1 MLSADLDDLRLPVP
15 AHGACRPADARAAI
29 QKAERTMDHLPI
41 IDLLILALLILIGL
55 AGLFMIAAGGAVYG
69 LGMAVFVV
77 AVVLGLYVIKRHYD
91 RIDSGRR

>member
-1 MLSADLDDLRLPVP
+1 
-15 AHGACRPADARAAI
+15 
-29 QKAERTMDHLPI
+29 MDHLPI